1 MHWAVMAQLYVQIE
15 TIGRAHMQSNKT
27 KNVIILSAMLVGSA
41 ILVHVAMGDGPKS
54 LDGTK
59 WQIKAIPDKATA
71 DKGGKEIDDEWA
83 FADGK
88 FTSAAMT
95 REGFKPATY
104 RLETEPGEFEFEI
117 EQNKA
122 VRATND
128 VVIWTATIKGTNAT
142 GGLQWKKKVNGDFI
156 YDVVG
161 TKK

>member
-1 MHWAVMAQLYVQIE
+1 
-15 TIGRAHMQSNKT
+15 MQSSKIQRVT
-27 KNVIILSAMLVGSA
+27 ILSVMLFASV
-41 ILVHVAMGDGPKS
+41 ILVHAALEDGSKL

-59 WQIKAIPDKATA
+59 WKIKAIPDKATA
-71 DKGGKEIDDEWA
+71 DKGGKEIEDEWV

-88 FTSAAMT
+88 FTSTTMA

-104 RLETEPGEFEFEI
+104 RLETEPGEIEFEI

-122 VRATND
+122 IAVTND

-156 YDVVG
+156 YDVIG
-161 TKK
+161 TRK

>member
-1 MHWAVMAQLYVQIE
+1 MLFASAF
-15 TIGRAHMQSNKT
+15 GARAT
-27 KNVIILSAMLVGSA
+27 DD
-41 ILVHVAMGDGPKS
+41 VAKL

-59 WQIKAIPDKATA
+59 WKIRATPDKATA
-71 DKGGKEIDDEWA
+71 DKGGKEVEDEWV

-88 FTSAAMT
+88 FTSTAMA

-104 RLETEPGEFEFEI
+104 RLETEPGEIEFEI

-128 VVIWTATIKGTNAT
+128 VVIWTATIKGTNVT

-156 YDVVG
+156 YDVIG

>member
-1 MHWAVMAQLYVQIE
+1 
-15 TIGRAHMQSNKT
+15 MQSNKI
-27 KNVIILSAMLVGSA
+27 KRLMILSAMLFTSA
-41 ILVHVAMGDGPKS
+41 VLVRAALEDVAKS
-54 LDGTK
+54 LEGTK
-59 WQIKAIPDKATA
+59 WRIKAVPDKATA
-71 DKGGKEIDDEWA
+71 DKGGKEIEDEWI

-88 FTSAAMT
+88 FTSTAMA

-104 RLETEPGEFEFEI
+104 RLETEPGEIEFEI

-156 YDVVG
+156 YDVTG
-161 TKK
+161 TKE